1 MMRLLSIDLWLGVGA
16 GAALIFAW
24 AVLFHGPAQ
33 YKAGGLEKAAQL
45 DTATK
50 AAAKDLTNAAEAH
63 RLARRVC
70 LDTGRVFD
78 LATGQCIR

>member
-1 MMRLLSIDLWLGVGA
+1 MIRLLSIDLWLGIGA
-16 GAALIFAW
+16 GAAIIFAW

-33 YKAGGLEKAAQL
+33 FKAGGIEKAAEL
-45 DTATK
+45 DSATK
-50 AAAKDLTNAAEAH
+50 QAAKDLTNAAEAH

-70 LDTGRVFD
+70 LDTGGVFD